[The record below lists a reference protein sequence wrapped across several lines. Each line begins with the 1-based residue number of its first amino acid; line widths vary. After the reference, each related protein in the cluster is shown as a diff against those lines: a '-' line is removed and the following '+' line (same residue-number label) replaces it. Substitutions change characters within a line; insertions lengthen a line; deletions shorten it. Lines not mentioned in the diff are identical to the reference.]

1 VGLYSPVKTGIHLD
15 IKMITVAW
23 MWTKIKQ
30 RIPGFKTS
38 TERAPLLEEKHD
50 NQQS

>member
-1 VGLYSPVKTGIHLD
+1 MKVKTGIHLD

-30 RIPGFKTS
+30 GSPGFKTS
-38 TERAPLLEEKHD
+38 TGKAPLLEEKHE
-50 NQQS
+50 NKQS